1 MKAVLLAFFAA
12 LAAVVTLPAA
22 AEAPAVERAR
32 IAAERGKVEARYL
45 DEERVC
51 WGRFAVNGCLA
62 AARAKRRSA
71 LADLRRQEIS
81 LNDAERK
88 QRAAERL
95 RSMEQR
101 AGTAPPPAA
110 PPKIRDRGDR
120 GDRGDR
126 DAKAAQRAAEQAAR
140 EAERASRT
148 SEKRQA
154 DSRARL
160 NEELA
165 RREAERASRA
175 ERAAENVRRRE
186 ARQREAME
194 RQEALQR
201 RLAARH
207 KPPAAPLP
215 VPP

>member
-12 LAAVVTLPAA
+12 LAAVATLPAA

-45 DEERVC
+45 DEERAC
-51 WGRFAVNGCLA
+51 WGRFAVNACLA
-62 AARAKRRSA
+62 EARAKRRSA

-95 RSMEQR
+95 RPMEQR
-101 AGTAPPPAA
+101 ADTAPPPAA
-110 PPKIRDRGDR
+110 PRKIR
-120 GDRGDR
+120 DRGDR

-160 NEELA
+160 SEELA

-186 ARQREAME
+186 ARHREAME

-201 RLAARH
+201 RLATRH

>member
-1 MKAVLLAFFAA
+1 MKAVLLAFY
-12 LAAVVTLPAA
+12 AAVAAAVTVPAA
-22 AEAPAVERAR
+22 ADAPAAERAR
-32 IAAERGKVEARYL
+32 IAAERGKVEAQYR
-45 DEERVC
+45 DEERAC
-51 WGRFAVNGCLA
+51 WGRFAVNDCLA

-81 LNDAERK
+81 LNEAEHK

-101 AGTAPPPAA
+101 ADTAPPPAA
-110 PPKIRDRGDR
+110 PPTVRE
-120 GDRGDR
+120 RGDR

-140 EAERASRT
+140 EAEHARRT
-148 SEKRQA
+148 VAKKRQG
-154 DSRARL
+154 DRAAGVS
-160 NEELA
+160 EELA

-175 ERAAENVRRRE
+175 ARAAENVRRRE
-186 ARQREAME
+186 ALQREARE

-201 RLAARH
+201 RLAARQ
-207 KPPAAPLP
+207 KPAAAPLP